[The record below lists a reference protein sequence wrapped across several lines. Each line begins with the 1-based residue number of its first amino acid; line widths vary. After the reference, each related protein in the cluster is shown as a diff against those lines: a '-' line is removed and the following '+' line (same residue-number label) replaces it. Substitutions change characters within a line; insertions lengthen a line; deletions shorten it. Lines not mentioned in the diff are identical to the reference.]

1 MDWLSEFPPGVL
13 LLVVFLV
20 VAVES
25 LGVPLPGETVLIG
38 ATLLAASSGLNPV
51 FVAAAA
57 AGGAIL
63 GDSIGYWVGKRYG
76 RRLLSVLNRRF
87 PKQVGPK
94 RLGAA
99 VHLMRRW
106 GPWAVFVGRFIA
118 VLRIFSGPL
127 AGMFRMTYP
136 HFLLANAAGGIAW
149 ASLVVTVV
157 TLLGSA
163 ATEFLHRFSWAALAL
178 AGAAAVVIA
187 VVLVFRARRRA
198 ARPVEERT
206 AVSLTEAELDELLS
220 PSGSA
225 ALASAAPQTTPT
237 APTPSAAPVRT
248 DLRAAIAA
256 VFTPL
261 RWALRTTPA
270 TTAFVT
276 VFVALGVVTGG
287 LWRPIDQA
295 AWYPSF
301 AYGVPSL
308 EAGRWWTVLTGMF
321 ITADPLTYLIAIL
334 GAAVFGGWVEARFGT
349 LRASAIFLSGHLVG
363 ILGALGAAT
372 ALAQL
377 DWPWA
382 QSLATTLDVGP
393 SCGILACVATATAFM
408 RSPYRL
414 RWRLLLLSWV
424 SIALLYVGKI
434 DDLEHWIAT
443 VVFVVVARLLI
454 GEHRSTPR
462 PTMRDWRLF
471 AVAGLLVIGAVQLL
485 VTLVPLDG
493 PLGSTTLTQGSILDV
508 GLDTV
513 AILLIANWLRRGHR
527 WAWWA
532 AMVLTVG
539 NLLTTLALV
548 AFTWFAMV
556 PLVASTIWI
565 SASVLWVGQAVVL
578 VLSRHAFR
586 VAANQTRRRLPG
598 AVGPGARRARARAAE
613 LLREDGGGPL
623 SASALRPENRIFVTA
638 DGGHAVFYQQHAG
651 VALALGEPIGA
662 RDGAPDAVL
671 AFTAAAEQAGLT
683 PAAFAVR
690 EPSIVPEGWR
700 VSPLGRDL
708 VLELPAANARDG
720 GAGDPADN
728 GPATEPEWSSILL
741 PSDELPWELRSQI
754 RALTS
759 VWVSDRRVPEL
770 GLTVGASVET
780 AGATGQA
787 RSAARSSVVTDA
799 RGTVLA
805 AVTWLP
811 IPGPGGTV
819 GGWAL
824 DTVLRA
830 VATDATGEAETPSS
844 ADVNRAVERAL
855 TDACRRFAAAGAS
868 TVSFSASGLA
878 RDGSEPDGVAVRT
891 VAGIAHR
898 VDPLH
903 GFAEIAAVAERLGAT
918 SVPLFLACREDAD
931 QPRVAYAAAA
941 GFLTG
946 IRLRDLPALSG
957 SLLVREQD
965 GQSGPLPDDPS
976 NRVGGHD

>member
-1 MDWLSEFPPGVL
+1 MDWLADFPPGVL

-63 GDSIGYWVGKRYG
+63 GDSIGYWIGKRYG

-87 PKQVGPK
+87 PKHVGPK

-136 HFLLANAAGGIAW
+136 HFLVANAAGGIAW

-157 TLLGSA
+157 TVLGSA

-187 VVLVFRARRRA
+187 VVVVFRIRRRA
-198 ARPVEERT
+198 ARPAADR
-206 AVSLTEAELDELLS
+206 APVSMTEAELDELLS
-220 PSGSA
+220 PSGSVPA
-225 ALASAAPQTTPT
+225 TTDADARMDTPT
-237 APTPSAAPVRT
+237 TRAASSAPVRT
-248 DLRAAIAA
+248 DLRAAIA
-256 VFTPL
+256 VVLTPL

-295 AWYPSF
+295 AWYPAF

-321 ITADPLTYLIAIL
+321 ITADPLAYLIAIV
-334 GAAVFGGWVEARFGT
+334 GAAVFGGWVEVRFGT
-349 LRASAIFLSGHLVG
+349 LRASAIFVAGHLVG
-363 ILGALGAAT
+363 VLGALGAAL
-372 ALAQL
+372 ALARL

-382 QSLATTLDVGP
+382 QSLVTTLDVGP

-434 DDLEHWIAT
+434 DDLEHFITT
-443 VVFVVVARLLI
+443 VVFVIVARLLL

-471 AVAGLLVIGAVQLL
+471 AVSGLLVIGAVQLL

-508 GLDTV
+508 GVDTI
-513 AILLIANWLRRGHR
+513 AILVIANWLRRGHR

-539 NLLTTLALV
+539 NLLVTLALI
-548 AFTWFAMV
+548 ALAWLAQV
-556 PLVASTIWI
+556 PVVASTIWI
-565 SASVLWVGQAVVL
+565 SASVLWAGQAVVL

-598 AVGPGARRARARAAE
+598 AIGPGARRARARAAQ
-613 LLREDGGGPL
+613 LLREHGGGPL
-623 SASALRPENRIFVTA
+623 AASALRRENRVFVTA
-638 DGGHAVFYQQHAG
+638 DGGHAVAYQQHAG
-651 VALALGEPIGA
+651 VALALGEPIG
-662 RDGAPDAVL
+662 DPGGAVAAVS
-671 AFTAAAEQAGLT
+671 AFATAAEQEGLT
-683 PAAFAVR
+683 PAVFAAR
-690 EPSIVPEGWR
+690 DARIVPEGWR

-708 VLELPAANARDG
+708 VLDLSGADASEPVGPDDATGAA
-720 GAGDPADN
+720 GADP
-728 GPATEPEWSSILL
+728 TTSILV
-741 PSDELPWELRSQI
+741 PARELPWELRSQI
-754 RALTS
+754 RALSS
-759 VWVSDRRVPEL
+759 VWVSDRHVPEL
-770 GLTVGASVET
+770 GLTVGSSIDAPDGDDREPT
-780 AGATGQA
+780 AAV
-787 RSAARSSVVTDA
+787 RVSVVTDA
-799 RGTVLA
+799 AGAVLA
-805 AVTWLP
+805 AVSWLP
-811 IPGPGGTV
+811 IPGADGTV
-819 GGWAL
+819 HGWAL
-824 DTVLRA
+824 DAVRRA
-830 VATDATGEAETPSS
+830 LPDDDVGTAAGAS
-844 ADVNRAVERAL
+844 AGTASEEHTSRAVERAL
-855 TDACRRFAAAGAS
+855 TDACRRFASEGAAM
-868 TVSFSASGLA
+868 VSFAASGLA
-878 RDGSEPDGVAVRT
+878 QDGTEPDGVAVRT
-891 VAGIAHR
+891 MAGIAHR
-898 VDPLH
+898 VDPLV
-903 GFAEIAAVAERLGAT
+903 GFAEIADVAERLGAT
-918 SVPLFLACREDAD
+918 AVPLFLACREDAD

-946 IRLRDLPALSG
+946 IRLRDLPGLSG
-957 SLLVREQD
+957 SLLAR
-965 GQSGPLPDDPS
+965 
-976 NRVGGHD
+976 